1 MTIAP
6 DALRRQ
12 LDDAAAARP
21 HTPAVVTA
29 GLVLAVAVVAGTDL
43 SLPAT
48 AAALLA
54 AAVAA
59 VVARR
64 RDRARRTVVAT
75 DGPEAAGRHV
85 RHEQLVATWE
95 RLRCAATSWEP
106 AVWEVAPHGVHAPVA
121 RRLDGPRHLRAADPV
136 PTFAGTRR
144 EIAFLPDA
152 VVLRDGRFHTVVG
165 YDALEVDASVHERA
179 GGGRLGRLTVRAAG
193 VTSVYDL
200 ASVDAACATAAA
212 LRGLTDAH
220 VRRAPEAERPARV
233 AARRASRARAVGE
246 TRARLAA
253 VPSPRQ
259 PSDATGRSCASP
271 TAAL

>member
-12 LDDAAAARP
+12 LDAAAAARP
-21 HTPAVVTA
+21 HTPVVVTV
-29 GLVLAVAVVAGTDL
+29 GLAVAVAVAAGTDL
-43 SLPAT
+43 DVPAT
-48 AAALLA
+48 TAALLVVAVA
-54 AAVAA
+54 AAVT
-59 VVARR
+59 RR
-64 RDRARRTVVAT
+64 RDRARRTVVVTPAP
-75 DGPEAAGRHV
+75 GP

-106 AVWEVAPHGVHAPVA
+106 AVWEVAPHGGHAPVA
-121 RRLDGPRHLRAADPV
+121 RRLDGPRHLRAGEPV
-136 PTFAGTRR
+136 PTFAGARH
-144 EIAFLPDA
+144 ELAFLPEC

-212 LRGLTDAH
+212 LRGVTDAH
-220 VRRAPEAERPARV
+220 VRPAPEAERPARV
-233 AARRASRARAVGE
+233 AARRASRARAVGDA
-246 TRARLAA
+246 RARLAA
-253 VPSPRQ
+253 VPEQRQ
-259 PSDATGRSCASP
+259 ASDATGRSCASP